1 MEIKTPKQVKEDA
14 VDDQAIP
21 MPQLNLVPK
30 IRSANGKRIVAE
42 EQKRMKK
49 EENEMN
55 SRLSR
60 QNKNKYIES
69 GAGQFED
76 SKGNPKEGGYLYNL
90 KEK

>member
-1 MEIKTPKQVKEDA
+1 MEIKTPKQQKEETA
-14 VDDQAIP
+14 DDQAIP
-21 MPQLNLVPK
+21 MPKLNLVPK
-30 IRSANGKRIVAE
+30 IRSANGQRIIAE
-42 EQKRMKK
+42 EEKRMKK
-49 EENEMN
+49 DDNETS

-60 QNKNKYIES
+60 QRKNQYIES